1 MTIATSTA
9 RYIRRGLGALACAA
23 AFGLTISIASEPSHA
38 AEPATPTGQVVL
50 TIAGNIATSNR
61 PGFDDFEDGF
71 LKYHDKSFTRAVA
84 FDLAM
89 LEALGMQSVTIDIDA
104 WPKPARFEGPWLK
117 DVLAAAGAAGKDVTL
132 FALDGFGSEL
142 SAADVAAFDWIVGV
156 KRDGRYLDIGQRG
169 PLWVVYKRRDGKPV
183 TDEDEQRWPW
193 ATFYIEV
200 N

>member
-1 MTIATSTA
+1 MTMA
-9 RYIRRGLGALACAA
+9 RSPARKIRRALRA
-23 AFGLTISIASEPSHA
+23 LTCIGVFTMTLSTASEPPRA

-50 TIAGNIATSNR
+50 TIAGNISTSNR
-61 PGFDDFEDGF
+61 PAFDEFEDGF
-71 LKYHDKSFTRAVA
+71 LKFHDKSFARAMA

-89 LEALGMQSVTIDIDA
+89 LEALGMRTVTIDIDA
-104 WPKPARFEGPWLK
+104 WPKPARFEGPRLA
-117 DVLAAAGAAGKDVTL
+117 DLLAAAGATGKDVTL

-169 PLWVVYKRRDGKPV
+169 PLWVVYKRRDGKRL

-200 N
+200 K

>member
-1 MTIATSTA
+1 MTIAISLA
-9 RYIRRGLGALACAA
+9 RHIRRGLGALACAA
-23 AFGLTISIASEPSHA
+23 VLGLALSMASEPSRA

-50 TIAGNIATSNR
+50 TIAGNIAASNR
-61 PGFDDFEDGF
+61 PAFDDFEDGF
-71 LKYHDKSFTRAVA
+71 LKYHDKSFARAVS

-104 WPKPARFEGPWLK
+104 WPRPARFEGPWLT
-117 DVLAAAGAAGKDVTL
+117 DVLAAAGASGKDVTL
-132 FALDGFGSEL
+132 FALDGFGSAL

-169 PLWVVYKRRDGKPV
+169 PLWVVYQRRDGKPV

>member
-1 MTIATSTA
+1 MTVATSPA
-9 RYIRRGLGALACAA
+9 RNIRQTLSGLAGAAV
-23 AFGLTISIASEPSHA
+23 FGLAISISGAPSRA

-50 TIAGNIATSNR
+50 TVAGNISTSNR
-61 PGFDDFEDGF
+61 PAFDAFEDGF
-71 LKYHDKSFTRAVA
+71 LKYHDKSFARAFA

-89 LEALGMQSVTIDIDA
+89 LETLGMQSVTIDIDA

-142 SAADVAAFDWIVGV
+142 PAADVAAFDWIVGV

-169 PLWVVYKRRDGKPV
+169 PLWVVYRRRDGKAA

-200 N
+200 K